1 MIIGVALNFAS
12 EISGLAD
19 PPKAPVLFIKPENT
33 LTSHLSPV
41 LHPDGVP
48 AIQPG
53 PSLAVVI
60 GRRARRVDRSE
71 AFDFVKG
78 YTLFNDFSLKETSH
92 FRPPV
97 RTKCFDSFGPL
108 GPTVVSRSAIR
119 DPHDV
124 TLRCLVNGDGRQ
136 QGTTRDL
143 VWKIPELIEL
153 ITSFM
158 TLDEDDAVAI
168 GVPPGRVD
176 VVAGDSVTVE
186 ADGFPSLTSHVVTE
200 REYRNSSTPLPPPRQ
215 PTFLALGLNYA
226 DHASELRFQ
235 APGEPLL
242 FLKAP
247 GSLTGHNQVCCRPDG
262 VEMMHYEG
270 ELVVVIGRTASQVK
284 RSEAMD
290 YVFGYTI
297 ANDYAVRDYLEN
309 YYRPNLRVKSRDG
322 LTPLGPCIVE
332 KNDVSDPQ
340 ALEIRT
346 YVNGELRQQGNTRDM
361 VFDIPFLLEYVTSF
375 MTLRPFDMI
384 STGTPKGL
392 SNVMPGD
399 EVVVEIES
407 LGRLSNRIV
416 SEKEWRSL
424 HE

>member
-60 GRRARRVDRSE
+60 GRRARRVDRRD

-124 TLRCLVNGDGRQ
+124 TLRCRVNGELRQ
-136 QGTTRDL
+136 EGTTRDL
-143 VWKIPELIEL
+143 VWRIPELIEL

-158 TLDEDDAVAI
+158 TLEEDDAIAT

-176 VVAGDSVTVE
+176 VVAGDVVTIE
-186 ADGFPSLTSHVVTE
+186 AVGLLELTNSVVTE
-200 REYRNSSTPLPPPRQ
+200 SEYRR
-215 PTFLALGLNYA
+215 
-226 DHASELRFQ
+226 
-235 APGEPLL
+235 
-242 FLKAP
+242 
-247 GSLTGHNQVCCRPDG
+247 
-262 VEMMHYEG
+262 
-270 ELVVVIGRTASQVK
+270 
-284 RSEAMD
+284 
-290 YVFGYTI
+290 
-297 ANDYAVRDYLEN
+297 
-309 YYRPNLRVKSRDG
+309 
-322 LTPLGPCIVE
+322 
-332 KNDVSDPQ
+332 
-340 ALEIRT
+340 
-346 YVNGELRQQGNTRDM
+346 GN
-361 VFDIPFLLEYVTSF
+361 
-375 MTLRPFDMI
+375 
-384 STGTPKGL
+384 
-392 SNVMPGD
+392 
-399 EVVVEIES
+399 
-407 LGRLSNRIV
+407 
-416 SEKEWRSL
+416 
-424 HE
+424 

>member
-1 MIIGVALNFAS
+1 MVIGVALNFAS
-12 EISGLAD
+12 ELSGLAEL
-19 PPKAPVLFIKPENT
+19 PKTPVLFIKPENT

-41 LHPDGVP
+41 PHPEGVP

-53 PSLAVVI
+53 PSLAVVMA
-60 GRRARRVDRSE
+60 RRARRVGRSE
-71 AFDFVKG
+71 AFDYVKG

-97 RTKCFDSFGPL
+97 RTKCFDSFGPI
-108 GPTVVSRSAIR
+108 GPAVIGRDELS
-119 DPHDV
+119 DPHDI
-124 TLRCLVNGDGRQ
+124 TLRCLVNGELRQ

-143 VWKIPELIEL
+143 VWKIPELIEF

-158 TLDEDDAVAI
+158 TLEEDDAIAI
-168 GVPPGRVD
+168 GASPGRVD
-176 VVAGDSVTVE
+176 VVAGDRVTVE
-186 ADGFPSLTSHVVTE
+186 ADGLGSLTSHVVTE
-200 REYRNSSTPLPPPRQ
+200 REYRDSSTLLPARQ
-215 PTFLALGLNYA
+215 QTFLALGLNYA
-226 DHASELRFQ
+226 DHATELRFR
-235 APGEPLL
+235 APQEPLL

-262 VEMMHYEG
+262 VEMMHFEG
-270 ELVVVIGRTASQVK
+270 ELVVVIGKTASKVK
-284 RSEAMD
+284 RPEAMD

-309 YYRPNLRVKSRDG
+309 FYRPNLRVKSRDG
-322 LTPLGPCIVE
+322 LTPLGPSIVE
-332 KNDVSDPQ
+332 KGNVSDPH

-346 YVNGELRQQGNTRDM
+346 TVNRELRQQGNTRDM
-361 VFDIPFLLEYVTSF
+361 VFDIPLLLEYVTSF

-392 SNVMPGD
+392 SNVVPGD
-399 EVVVEIES
+399 EVVVEIEG

-416 SEKEWRSL
+416 SETEWRNL